1 MAEKKPRGLRGFFSA
16 RRREGFR
23 PAALCF
29 PKGLCAHA
37 FVSVSGNVASKF
49 FLKYSLQSKTASTA

>member
-1 MAEKKPRGLRGFFSA
+1 MTEKKPRGLRGFFSA
-16 RRREGFR
+16 LRREDFR
-23 PAALCF
+23 PAALRL

-49 FLKYSLQSKTASTA
+49 FLRYSLQSKTASTA